1 MAVADGIGDG
11 GRIRAI
17 PDEPASRDPA
27 SPDPASHERLEHYVL
42 RLLDEARDEVK
53 NADSKTN
60 IVFATVTFVVGYI
73 AALLFDDSSA
83 FRSGS
88 QAATVAATVSLG
100 LFLIA
105 LLLLALAVTPRLG
118 RPASGRARYFQE
130 QAQFPDAEAMLHAV
144 TEDAHDPVVRHSQQ
158 VYTLSLI
165 ARRKYQYLRNSMQ
178 TVALATLVL
187 GIAGLVSVL
196 D

>member
-1 MAVADGIGDG
+1 MAVADDTTSNRLPGL
-11 GRIRAI
+11 
-17 PDEPASRDPA
+17 PDDQ
-27 SPDPASHERLEHYVL
+27 ASHERLESYVL

-60 IVFATVTFVVGYI
+60 IVFATVTFVVGYL

-88 QAATVAATVSLG
+88 DSATAAATVSLG

-118 RPASGRARYFQE
+118 KPAAGNARYFQE
-130 QAQFPDAEAMLHAV
+130 QAQFPDAQAMLHAV
-144 TEDAHDPVVRHSQQ
+144 ARDAADPVVRHSQQ
-158 VYTLSLI
+158 VFTLSVI
-165 ARRKYQYLRNSMQ
+165 ARRKYQYLRTSMQ
-178 TVALATLVL
+178 TVACATLVL
-187 GIAGLVSVL
+187 GVAGLISVF

>member
-1 MAVADGIGDG
+1 MAVADNVGDS
-11 GRIRAI
+11 GRIRAL
-17 PDEPASRDPA
+17 PDDQG
-27 SPDPASHERLEHYVL
+27 SHDRLEQYVV

-60 IVFATVTFVVGYI
+60 IVFATVTFVVGYL

-88 QAATVAATVSLG
+88 TAATAAATVSLG

-118 RPASGRARYFQE
+118 QPARGRARYFQE
-130 QAQFPDAEAMLHAV
+130 QARFPNAEAMLAAV
-144 TEDAHDPVVRHSQQ
+144 AEDANDPVTRHSQQ
-158 VYTLSLI
+158 VFTLSLI
-165 ARRKYQYLRNSMQ
+165 ARRKYQYLRKSMG
-178 TVALATLVL
+178 TVAVAAVVL
-187 GIAGLVSVL
+187 GIAGLVSAL

>member
-1 MAVADGIGDG
+1 MADAEGIGDG
-11 GRIRAI
+11 GRIRPLA
-17 PDEPASRDPA
+17 DDDAA
-27 SPDPASHERLEHYVL
+27 YERLETYVL

-60 IVFATVTFVVGYI
+60 IVFATVTFVVGYL

-88 QAATVAATVSLG
+88 DAATAAATVSLG

-118 RPASGRARYFQE
+118 TPATGRARYFQE
-130 QAQFPDAEAMLHAV
+130 QAQFPNAEVMLQAV
-144 TEDAHDPVVRHSQQ
+144 SEDALDPVVRHSQQ
-158 VYTLSLI
+158 VFTLSLI

-178 TVALATLVL
+178 TVAAATFVL
-187 GIAGLVSVL
+187 GIAGLISVF